1 MGYAAPFDAQTA
13 LHSPAPDRPDWPR
26 GTDKKGKSMTAAFD
40 TLDPRFAG
48 MRDHLAALCKGRR
61 MPRRADLDPR
71 AFADVLPYVNL
82 IDVVL
87 ADDAVRFRFRLVGTA
102 QSAAAQLDYAGRF
115 VDDVV
120 DPLSRPRVLDDLTRT
135 VATCLPQY
143 GRYGMPFPGRGFI
156 ESERVFYPL
165 SDEGRM
171 VDCILALHRYP
182 DLPLSAG
189 HADWQL
195 AAWHGQ

>member
-1 MGYAAPFDAQTA
+1 
-13 LHSPAPDRPDWPR
+13 
-26 GTDKKGKSMTAAFD
+26 MTVAFD
-40 TLDPRFAG
+40 SLDPRFVR
-48 MRDHLAALCKGRR
+48 MREHLTGLCAGRR

-71 AFADVLPYVNL
+71 AFADLLPYVNL

-87 ADDAVRFRFRLVGTA
+87 ADDMVRFRFRLVGTA

-120 DPLSRPRVLDDLTRT
+120 DPASRPRVLDDLTRV

-143 GRYGMPFPGRGFI
+143 GRYGMPFPGRGFVD
-156 ESERVFYPL
+156 SERVFYPL
-165 SDEGRM
+165 SDDGRM

-182 DLPLSAG
+182 ELPAIAA
-189 HADWQL
+189 ADWHLKAWRL
-195 AAWHGQ
+195 ATAME

>member
-1 MGYAAPFDAQTA
+1 
-13 LHSPAPDRPDWPR
+13 
-26 GTDKKGKSMTAAFD
+26 MTVAFD
-40 TLDPRFAG
+40 MLDPRFTR
-48 MRDHLAALCKGRR
+48 MRDHLAALSAGRR
-61 MPRRADLDPR
+61 MPRRAELDPQ
-71 AFADVLPYVNL
+71 AFADLLPYVNL

-120 DPLSRPRVLDDLTRT
+120 DPVSRPRVLDDLTRV
-135 VATCLPQY
+135 VATCLPHH
-143 GRYGMPFPGRGFI
+143 GRYGMPFPGRGFL

-165 SDEGRM
+165 SDDGRM

-182 DLPLSAG
+182 DMPVAG
-189 HADWQL
+189 ATDWHL
-195 AAWHGQ
+195 AAWRTG

>member
-1 MGYAAPFDAQTA
+1 
-13 LHSPAPDRPDWPR
+13 
-26 GTDKKGKSMTAAFD
+26 
-40 TLDPRFAG
+40 
-48 MRDHLAALCKGRR
+48 
-61 MPRRADLDPR
+61 MPRRADLDPQ

-87 ADDAVRFRFRLVGTA
+87 ANDAVRFRFRLVGTA

-120 DPLSRPRVLDDLTRT
+120 DPASRPRVLDDLARV

-143 GRYGMPFPGRGFI
+143 GRYGMPFPGRGFL

-165 SDEGRM
+165 SDDGRM

-182 DLPLSAG
+182 DLPRSTSPPTGTSPRGKRSRPSSAQEVCPSPPRGRGMRSLSERERA
-189 HADWQL
+189 
-195 AAWHGQ
+195 

>member
-1 MGYAAPFDAQTA
+1 MGKT
-13 LHSPAPDRPDWPR
+13 HS
-26 GTDKKGKSMTAAFD
+26 TTVAFD
-40 TLDPRFAG
+40 TLDPRFAR
-48 MRDHLAALCKGRR
+48 MRDHLAALCGDRR
-61 MPRRADLDPR
+61 LPRRADLDPL
-71 AFADVLPYVNL
+71 AFADQLPYVNL

-87 ADDAVRFRFRLVGTA
+87 ENDAVRFRFRLVGTA

-120 DPLSRPRVLDDLTRT
+120 DPVLRPRVLDDLTRT

-156 ESERVFYPL
+156 TSERVFYPL
-165 SDEGRM
+165 SDDGRM

-182 DLPLSAG
+182 DMRIAT
-189 HADWQL
+189 AKDWHL
-195 AAWHGQ
+195 EAWRAQ

>member
-1 MGYAAPFDAQTA
+1 
-13 LHSPAPDRPDWPR
+13 
-26 GTDKKGKSMTAAFD
+26 MTVAFD
-40 TLDPRFAG
+40 TLDPRFAR
-48 MRDHLAALCKGRR
+48 MRDHLTTLRGGRR
-61 MPRRADLDPR
+61 MPRRADLDPQ

-87 ADDAVRFRFRLVGTA
+87 ANDAVRFRFRLVGTA

-120 DPLSRPRVLDDLTRT
+120 DPASRPRVLDDLTRV
-135 VATCLPQY
+135 VATCLPRY
-143 GRYGMPFPGRGFI
+143 GRYGMPFPGRGFL

-165 SDEGRM
+165 SDDGRM

-182 DLPLSAG
+182 DLPVAI
-189 HADWQL
+189 ATDWHL
-195 AAWHGQ
+195 AAWRQAIPRL